1 MMEKFNEYR
10 KKEITDVGLC
20 RKMTQ
25 AGKTPEQIARKLK
38 QPIEKVNKWIE
49 LLFPYK

>member
-1 MMEKFNEYR
+1 MMEKFNAYR
-10 KKEITDVGLC
+10 AKEIADVGKCKKLC
-20 RKMTQ
+20 K